1 MRVQILD
8 SDRRCP
14 RDSSK
19 LVADAGQ
26 NDTEGDLE
34 LKLECWECGYREMQR
49 PERDRTSDGSPFMA
63 SLRDKIRNPDK
74 PVPAPA
80 AFEPY
85 IEEATR

>member
-1 MRVQILD
+1 VRIQIVD

-34 LKLECWECGYREMQR
+34 VLLECWECGYREMQR
-49 PERDRTSDGSPFMA
+49 PERDKTSDGPPLSMA
-63 SLRDKIRNPDK
+63 ALRDRVRDPK
-74 PVPAPA
+74 PVPPPA
-80 AFEPY
+80 AFL
-85 IEEATR
+85 IDEETQR